1 MLYKGK
7 NWKLSDGR
15 EAVLRSG
22 EGRDGAA
29 MLTLWKQVCTE
40 TEFLIRYPREISVIT
55 PEEEAGI
62 LEEALRS
69 PEKYFLMCYVAGK
82 TAGSCQLNRG
92 ERLKTRHRGMVGL
105 SLLRE
110 YWGLG
115 LATVMMEEM
124 AALGRKWGLMQLEL
138 SYMEENDRARRL
150 YERMGYVPV
159 GEMPGAFR
167 LLDGSLKKEIYMR
180 LAL

>member
-7 NWKLSDGR
+7 NWRLPDGQ

-22 EGRDGAA
+22 EGRDGIA

-40 TEFLIRYPREISVIT
+40 TEFLIRYPSEITVT
-55 PEEEAGI
+55 PEEEARI

-69 PEKYFLMCYVAGK
+69 PEKYFLMCYVEGK
-82 TAGSCQLNRG
+82 AAGSCQLNRG
-92 ERLKTRHRGMVGL
+92 ERLKTRHRGTVGL
-105 SLLRE
+105 SLLQE

-115 LATVMMEEM
+115 LATVMLEEM
-124 AALGRKWGLMQLEL
+124 AVLGRKWGLMQLEL
-138 SYMEENDRARRL
+138 SYMEGNDRARRL
-150 YERMGYVPV
+150 YERMGYAPV
-159 GEMPGAFR
+159 GEMPRAFQ

-180 LAL
+180 LPL

>member
-7 NWKLSDGR
+7 NWRLPDGR

-22 EGRDGAA
+22 EGRDGIA

-40 TEFLIRYPREISVIT
+40 TEFLIRYPSEITVTS
-55 PEEEAGI
+55 EEEARI

-69 PEKYFLMCYVAGK
+69 PEKYFLMCYVEGK
-82 TAGSCQLNRG
+82 AAGSCQFNRG
-92 ERLKTRHRGMVGL
+92 ERLKTRHRGTVGL

-138 SYMEENDRARRL
+138 SYMEGNDRARRL
-150 YERMGYVPV
+150 YERMGYAPV
-159 GEMPGAFR
+159 GEMPGAFQ

-180 LAL
+180 LPL